1 MGKEYHKITESIERG
16 KKMASEKKQNE
27 KDAMGIINRH
37 IETGS
42 FEKVYLLYGE
52 EKYLILQ
59 YRDKLLKAITD
70 TDDTMNFSRF
80 VGDKP
85 DTREIIEFCE
95 TMPFLADR
103 RVVLVEESGLFKTS
117 CEEFANDIATLP
129 DTAILVFVETAVD
142 ARNKLYKTVDK
153 YGEALN
159 FKTPDE
165 RTLSIW
171 VKSQFKAE
179 QKKVEDT
186 AIYKLIESA
195 GTDMSRIKNE
205 IEKLVCYTMDIEV
218 ITAQDVEELCIE
230 NIESKIF
237 AMVDAI
243 AEKRQD
249 RALHLYHELLEN
261 REEPMRI
268 LALIAR
274 QYDILLKTKLCSAE
288 KKNDAQIASTIGV
301 PSWAVKK
308 YNSQCQRYSIEELKG
323 VLEACQEIDYKVKT
337 GQTTDI
343 IAVELLI
350 VDLSR

>member
-1 MGKEYHKITESIERG
+1 
-16 KKMASEKKQNE
+16 MAIAKKQNE
-27 KDAMGIINRH
+27 KDAMSIINTH
-37 IETGS
+37 IESGS
-42 FEKVYLLYGE
+42 FARVYLLYGE
-52 EKYLILQ
+52 EKYLVLQ
-59 YRDKLLKAITD
+59 YRDKLLNAITD
-70 TDDTMNFSRF
+70 IHDTMNFSRF

-85 DTREIIEFCE
+85 DTIEIIDFCE
-95 TMPFLADR
+95 TMPFLAER
-103 RVVLVEESGLFKTS
+103 RVVLVEESGLFKNS
-117 CEEFANDIATLP
+117 CEEFAEKVSMLP
-129 DTAILVFVETAVD
+129 DTAVLVFVETAVD
-142 ARNKLYKTVDK
+142 ARNKLFKTVDK
-153 YGEALN
+153 CGETLN
-159 FKTPDE
+159 FKTPDM

-171 VKSQFKAE
+171 VKNQFKEE

-205 IEKLVCYTMDIEV
+205 IEKLICYTMNKEDITV
-218 ITAQDVEELCIE
+218 QDVEELCVE

-237 AMVDAI
+237 EMVDAI

-288 KKNDAQIASTIGV
+288 NKNDAQIASTIGV
-301 PSWAVKK
+301 PPWSVKK
-308 YNSQCQRYSIEELKG
+308 YNSQCRRYSSEELKS